1 MCPDTAKRIEPTLSM
16 APQNRKLVLPI
27 TLIGKA
33 YSPKSLQLL
42 SSLNIVWISTFV
54 GRSERLCLSSTTLH
68 SAEEISD
75 TGAYCLRLFDLH
87 QHLAVQTFK

>member
-33 YSPKSLQLL
+33 YSPKTH
-42 SSLNIVWISTFV
+42 LN
-54 GRSERLCLSSTTLH
+54 R
-68 SAEEISD
+68 
-75 TGAYCLRLFDLH
+75 
-87 QHLAVQTFK
+87 